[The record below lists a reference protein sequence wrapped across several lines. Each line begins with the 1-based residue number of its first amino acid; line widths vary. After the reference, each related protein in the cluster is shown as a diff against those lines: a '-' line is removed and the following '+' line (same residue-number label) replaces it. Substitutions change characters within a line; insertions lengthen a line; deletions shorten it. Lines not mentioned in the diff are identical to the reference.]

1 MYSNEA
7 LLPTPA
13 TDGLK
18 QNACGDE
25 DAKMDAKGNF
35 NKNPLHPALQKELRW
50 NTFFSVYGNLRPRH
64 RQTCVPVPG
73 PVPGSDVPMFV
84 IQCTAQA
91 LVLSLFKGLELQ
103 PMSGFVS
110 VTSQDTM
117 HPGTRLQ
124 D

>member
-1 MYSNEA
+1 MA
-7 LLPTPA
+7 RIIFILLIVLGIQYTA
-13 TDGLK
+13 T
-18 QNACGDE
+18 
-25 DAKMDAKGNF
+25 
-35 NKNPLHPALQKELRW
+35 
-50 NTFFSVYGNLRPRH
+50 RH